1 MRRYGLIKMVSGRK
15 AKKDYHA
22 RPKRIWENWWE
33 SICDPLPRTTI
44 KARVKK
50 EIFEQLEK

>member
-1 MRRYGLIKMVSGRK
+1 MRRYGLIKMISGRK